1 MPWADGAIYTKL
13 GVRPFV
19 NAQGHGT
26 FVGGRNHAAVQQAIE
41 SAGHLFVDT
50 RELQA
55 SAGEYI
61 ADLLGVEAALPTP
74 GCAAAV
80 MFSIAG
86 CMAGDDVEK
95 QRRLPDTTGMKGQV
109 VLQTPHR
116 YGANRMYE
124 VPGATIVYAGTGDR
138 CTADDLAA
146 AIGPDTAA
154 VGYEVRSTD
163 HPDWTDGT
171 LPIEDAV
178 RVAHEKGVPVI
189 ADAASRSDP
198 PDYMRHNALSAD
210 LVCFGAKYFGGPNNG
225 GFLCGRRD
233 LVEAAAAHSFVGD
246 VQVEDMMPW
255 GRGHKL
261 DRISIVGTVA
271 ALEEWLTADH
281 EDRVIEYR
289 RRIAVVQDALS
300 GIAGVDTRPSDDGNE
315 VDVVLSAPIAKTA
328 EQVVAELDEGDPR
341 VKVNGSGNTVNVAV
355 FPLNPGD
362 ETIVAE
368 RLAAVLGS

>member
-1 MPWADGAIYTKL
+1 MSWGDGAIYSKL

-26 FVGGRNHAAVQQAIE
+26 LVGGRNHAAVQQAIE

-95 QRRLPDTTGMKGQV
+95 QRRLPDTTGMRNQV
-109 VLQTPHR
+109 VLQAPHR

-124 VPGATIVYAGTGDR
+124 VPGATIVYAGAGDR

-178 RVAHEKGVPVI
+178 RVAHDKGVPVI

-198 PDYMRHNALSAD
+198 PDYMRHNAHSAD

-225 GFLCGRRD
+225 GFLCGKRD
-233 LVEAAAAHSFVGD
+233 LVEAASAHSFVGD

-300 GIAGVDTRPSDDGNE
+300 GIAGVETRPSDDGNH
-315 VDVVLSAPIAKTA
+315 VDVVLSDPIGKTA
-328 EQVVAELDEGDPR
+328 EQVVAELDEGEPR
-341 VKVNGSGNTVNVAV
+341 VKVNGAGNTVNIAV

-362 ETIVAE
+362 EAIVAD

>member
-1 MPWADGAIYTKL
+1 MSWGDGAIYRKL

-26 FVGGRNHAAVQQAIE
+26 FVGGRNHAAVQEALE
-41 SAGHLFVDT
+41 SAGLLFVDT

-55 SAGEYI
+55 AAGERI
-61 ADLLGVEAALPTP
+61 ARLLGVEAALPTP

-86 CMAGDDVEK
+86 CMAGHDVDK
-95 QRRLPDTTGMKGQV
+95 QRRIPDTTGMKNEV
-109 VLQTPHR
+109 VLQGPHR
-116 YGANRMYE
+116 YAANRMYE
-124 VPGATIVYAGTGDR
+124 VAGAKTVYAGDGDR
-138 CTADDLAA
+138 CTADELAA
-146 AIGPDTAA
+146 AIGPNTAA

-178 RVAHEKGVPVI
+178 RVAHENGAPVI

-198 PDYMRHNALSAD
+198 PGYMRHNARSAD

-225 GFLCGRRD
+225 GFVCGRRD
-233 LVEAAAAHSFVGD
+233 LVEAAAAHNFVSD
-246 VQVEDMMPW
+246 VHGEDMMPW

-281 EDRVIEYR
+281 EARVIEYR
-289 RRIAVVQDALS
+289 RRIAVIQDGLS
-300 GIAGVDTRPSDDGNE
+300 GIAGVETRPSDDGNH
-315 VDVVLSAPIAKTA
+315 VDVVLSPPVAATA
-328 EQVVAELDEGDPR
+328 EQVVAELDEGEPR
-341 VKVNGSGNTVNVAV
+341 VKVNGAGNTVNVAV

-362 ETIVAE
+362 EKIVAE
-368 RLAAVLGS
+368 RLAAVLGA

>member
-1 MPWADGAIYTKL
+1 MSWGDGAIYRKL

-26 FVGGRNHAAVQQAIE
+26 FVGGRNHAAVREAIE
-41 SAGHLFVDT
+41 SAGLLFVDT

-61 ADLLGVEAALPTP
+61 AEMLGVEAALPTP

-95 QRRLPDTTGMKGQV
+95 QRRIPDTTGMKNQV
-109 VLQTPHR
+109 VLQGPHR
-116 YGANRMYE
+116 YAANRMYE
-124 VPGATIVYAGTGDR
+124 VPGATIVYAGADER
-138 CTADDLAA
+138 CTADELAA

-154 VGYEVRSTD
+154 VGYEVRPTD

-178 RVAHEKGVPVI
+178 RVAHANGVPVI

-198 PDYMRHNALSAD
+198 PDYMRHNAHSAD

-225 GFLCGRRD
+225 GFVCGKRD
-233 LVEAAAAHSFVGD
+233 LVEAAAAHNFVSD
-246 VQVEDMMPW
+246 VHGADMMPW

-261 DRISIVGTVA
+261 DRISIVGTVS

-289 RRIAVVQDALS
+289 RRIAVVQDGLS
-300 GIAGVDTRPSDDGNE
+300 GIAGVATRPSDDGNS
-315 VDVVLSAPIAKTA
+315 VDVVLSHPIARTA
-328 EQVVAELDEGDPR
+328 EQVVAELDDGEPR
-341 VKVNGSGNTVNVAV
+341 VKVGGAGDTVNVAV

>member
-1 MPWADGAIYTKL
+1 MSWGDGAVYKKL

-26 FVGGRNHAAVQQAIE
+26 FVGGRNHAAVQEAIE
-41 SAGHLFVDT
+41 SAGLLFVDT

-55 SAGEYI
+55 SAGEHI
-61 ADLLGVEAALPTP
+61 AGLLGVEAALPTP

-80 MFSIAG
+80 MYSIAG
-86 CMAGDDVEK
+86 CMAGNDIEK
-95 QRRLPDTTGMKGQV
+95 QRRIPDTTGMKNQV
-109 VLQTPHR
+109 VLQGPHR
-116 YGANRMYE
+116 YAANRMYE
-124 VPGATIVYAGTGDR
+124 VPGATIVYAGADDR
-138 CTADDLAA
+138 CTADELAA

-154 VGYEVRSTD
+154 VGYEVRPTD

-178 RVAHEKGVPVI
+178 RVAHARGVPVI

-198 PDYMRHNALSAD
+198 PDYMRHNAHSAD

-225 GFLCGRRD
+225 GFVCGKRD
-233 LVEAAAAHSFVGD
+233 LVEAAAAHNFVSD
-246 VQVEDMMPW
+246 VHGADMMPW

-289 RRIAVVQDALS
+289 RRIAVVQDGLS
-300 GIAGVDTRPSDDGNE
+300 GIAGVETRPSDDGNS
-315 VDVVLSAPIAKTA
+315 VDVVLSDPIAKTA
-328 EQVVAELDEGDPR
+328 EQVVAELDEGEPR
-341 VKVNGSGNTVNVAV
+341 VKVNGAGNTVNVAV

-362 ETIVAE
+362 EAIVAE

>member
-1 MPWADGAIYTKL
+1 MTRGDGAIYKKL

-26 FVGGRNHAAVQQAIE
+26 FVGGRNHAAVQEAID
-41 SAGHLFVDT
+41 SAGLLFVDT

-55 SAGEYI
+55 SVGEYI
-61 ADLLGVEAALPTP
+61 AELLGVEAALPTP

-86 CMAGDDVEK
+86 CMAGNDVEK
-95 QRRLPDTTGMKGQV
+95 QRRIPDTTGMKNQV
-109 VLQTPHR
+109 VLQGPHR
-116 YGANRMYE
+116 YAANRMYE
-124 VPGATIVYAGTGDR
+124 VPGATIVYAGTDQS
-138 CTADDLAA
+138 CTADELAA

-154 VGYEVRSTD
+154 VGYEVRPTD

-171 LPIEDAV
+171 LSIEDAV
-178 RVAHEKGVPVI
+178 RVAHAKGVPVI
-189 ADAASRSDP
+189 ADSASRSDP
-198 PDYMRHNALSAD
+198 PDYMRHNAHSAD

-225 GFLCGRRD
+225 GFVCGKRE
-233 LVEAAAAHSFVGD
+233 LVEAAAAHNFISGVHG
-246 VQVEDMMPW
+246 EDMMPW

-261 DRISIVGTVA
+261 DRISMVGTVA

-289 RRIAVVQDALS
+289 RRIAVVQDGLS
-300 GIAGVDTRPSDDGNE
+300 GIAGVETRPSDDGNS
-315 VDVVLSAPIAKTA
+315 VDVVLSEPIGKTA
-328 EQVVAELDEGDPR
+328 EQVVAELDEGEPR
-341 VKVNGSGNTVNVAV
+341 VKVGGAGDTVNVAV

-362 ETIVAE
+362 EDIVAE